1 MNIVG
6 KSEVRV
12 DAFDKATGR
21 TKYYD
26 DLAPSDALIVRVK
39 HSTIAHGFVK
49 SVDTSAAE
57 QIPGVVKILTCF
69 DAPDRPFPTAG
80 HPWSMDPGH
89 QDVADRHLLNR
100 HVRYYGDDVCAV
112 IAENEVAAMQAVRAI
127 QVEYEEL
134 PFVLDVQEAMKDGA
148 PQLHENYPNNILKH
162 TTAAAGNYQEAIQE
176 PGLIRVE
183 GWYNTPTVQHCHIEN
198 HGCFC
203 YGENGRLILT
213 SSTQIPHIVR
223 RIVGQALGRPWADI
237 RIIKPY
243 IGGGFG
249 NKQDALYEPLC
260 AWCCEQVN
268 GRAVKF
274 DCSREETF
282 VSNRVRHAIRVHMIS
297 WLRKDGSIAA
307 RKVECF
313 SNQGSYA
320 SHGHSIVAKALGS
333 FNQHYP
339 CPNFE
344 GDAYTVFTNMPQA
357 SFADESHAD
366 ECAKAVGMTPL
377 EYRWKNLMPK
387 GYVDGFSKNENHTDS
402 FRECLA
408 KGKELFDYDRKRE
421 AYAHESGPIRR
432 GVGVATFWYNTAV
445 FPISL
450 ETSSN
455 RMQLNLDGTVTM
467 QCGETE
473 IGQGADTAYAQMTAE
488 ALGLSDY
495 KKVHVVS
502 CQDTDITPT
511 GLGAYA
517 SRQTYVAGFSI
528 RQTAGMLKKKI
539 LDYACEV
546 TRQTVDNL
554 DIIDSNI
561 VRVPDNRVLMS
572 LSELAMTAQ
581 YNPVHS
587 EHITAEST
595 YTIRNNAYSFGCT
608 FAEVEVDIPMCKV
621 KLLNILNVHDC
632 GKLINPALAE
642 GQVHGGM
649 SMGIGYGLSEQ
660 LIFDPKTGK
669 PLNNNLLDYKLST
682 FMDHPNLQAA
692 FVENYEPTSAFGTKA
707 LGEPP
712 ACSPAPAI
720 RNAILQATG
729 VAIDRC
735 PITPHVLFAEF
746 TKAGLIQD

>member
-1 MNIVG
+1 M
-6 KSEVRV
+6 
-12 DAFDKATGR
+12 
-21 TKYYD
+21 
-26 DLAPSDALIVRVK
+26 
-39 HSTIAHGFVK
+39 
-49 SVDTSAAE
+49 
-57 QIPGVVKILTCF
+57 
-69 DAPDRPFPTAG
+69 
-80 HPWSMDPGH
+80 
-89 QDVADRHLLNR
+89 
-100 HVRYYGDDVCAV
+100 
-112 IAENEVAAMQAVRAI
+112 
-127 QVEYEEL
+127 
-134 PFVLDVQEAMKDGA
+134 
-148 PQLHENYPNNILKH
+148 
-162 TTAAAGNYQEAIQE
+162 
-176 PGLIRVE
+176 
-183 GWYNTPTVQHCHIEN
+183 
-198 HGCFC
+198 
-203 YGENGRLILT
+203 
-213 SSTQIPHIVR
+213 
-223 RIVGQALGRPWADI
+223 
-237 RIIKPY
+237 
-243 IGGGFG
+243 
-249 NKQDALYEPLC
+249 
-260 AWCCEQVN
+260 
-268 GRAVKF
+268 
-274 DCSREETF
+274 
-282 VSNRVRHAIRVHMIS
+282 
-297 WLRKDGSIAA
+297 
-307 RKVECF
+307 
-313 SNQGSYA
+313 
-320 SHGHSIVAKALGS
+320 
-333 FNQHYP
+333 
-339 CPNFE
+339 
-344 GDAYTVFTNMPQA
+344 
-357 SFADESHAD
+357 
-366 ECAKAVGMTPL
+366 
-377 EYRWKNLMPK
+377 
-387 GYVDGFSKNENHTDS
+387 
-402 FRECLA
+402 
-408 KGKELFDYDRKRE
+408 
-421 AYAHESGPIRR
+421 
-432 GVGVATFWYNTAV
+432 ATFWYNTAV